1 MGAMIT
7 AVILADDDIEALGA
21 TLASLVPALARGVLR
36 DAVVV
41 DGSSGKDVAIIADAA
56 GTTYQRI
63 GEGRDPWRLGA
74 ELGRGHWFLLLES
87 GDVPDPAWIAEAERF
102 LLTAGPPGTG
112 ALRAAALRRP
122 GRGIV
127 GVAHRLTGQMWW
139 RFRAAPGVLCPR
151 AALTGTAPAR
161 LRLERLRAGLLR
173 VASKR

>member
-1 MGAMIT
+1 MIT
-7 AVILADDDIEALGA
+7 AIILADDDIEALGA

-41 DGSSGKDVAIIADAA
+41 DASSSNDVAVIADAA
-56 GTTYQRI
+56 GTAYLRI
-63 GEGRDPWRLGA
+63 AGGRDPWRLGA

-87 GDVPDPAWIAEAERF
+87 GDVPDSAWISEAERF
-102 LLTAGPPGTG
+102 LLVAGPPGARTM
-112 ALRAAALRRP
+112 RAAVLRRP

-127 GVAHRLTGQMWW
+127 GLAHRLTRQTWW

-151 AALTGTAPAR
+151 AALMGTAPAR
-161 LRLERLRAGLLR
+161 LRLERMRADLHR